1 MDGAPLHQQLDGRW
15 TLYATLPGKLDA
27 DGLLNEPG
35 RRQVTLLKSVAAQF
49 RGNGLQ
55 TIIALRRPEN
65 AAGNGSLA
73 NAISDLNLDATFVE
87 AAGQNQEEPVLLL
100 ISPER
105 HVIKAWRGGAG
116 AAELGIAVRQA
127 LGNPAYSQI
136 SEDQ

>member
-1 MDGAPLHQQLDGRW
+1 MDGAPLHQQLGGRW

-27 DGLLNEPG
+27 DGLLNEPS
-35 RRQVTLLKSVAAQF
+35 RRHLTLLKSVAAQF

-55 TIIALRRPEN
+55 TLIALLPEN
-65 AAGNGSLA
+65 AVGNGSLA
-73 NAISDLNLDATFVE
+73 NAISDLNLDVTFVE
-87 AAGQNQEEPVLLL
+87 ATDHNQEERLLLL

-127 LGNPAYSQI
+127 LGDPAHSQMG
-136 SEDQ
+136 ENH